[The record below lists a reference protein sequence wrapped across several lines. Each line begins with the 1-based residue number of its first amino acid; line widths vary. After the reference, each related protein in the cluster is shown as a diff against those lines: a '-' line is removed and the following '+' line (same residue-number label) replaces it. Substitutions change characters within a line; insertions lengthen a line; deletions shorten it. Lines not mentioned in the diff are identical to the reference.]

1 MFFWKTRVRPVAVAF
16 LLVCSS
22 GAYAATAA
30 SAQVETLP
38 QDWKT
43 ISKPSR
49 YTDEERA
56 SEYQRRGII
65 IDRANDMFTL
75 LGGEMALQKGEA
87 GTALATYMVMLD
99 RTKDPEVAERAMDM
113 AVSLHAYAQAE
124 AIFQKWREIEPV
136 PGEAQK
142 RMAWARSLVT
152 GNVDE
157 ATRNL
162 NDVLAHADETQARR
176 IFLLL
181 AQMSVQQ
188 PNLAA
193 KAGRAVHRAAKKYP
207 DMPEAAI
214 ADAVFSA
221 QNGKEKD
228 AVSALQTLAGLDAE
242 ILPPTELTLRLVAQ
256 RSPEAINRFFAE
268 TNTQNLSPMW
278 QELEVSSLIASGRMD
293 QAYSR
298 LQTLLNQS
306 PNADLYIQAALL
318 SVARGDDLSVVNSYL
333 DKAYTYGTQ
342 EQQSRAAIIGAM
354 RNAEAKD
361 YPQARVWADKIT
373 AADYV
378 FDKAV
383 LRASMEAEQGNWR
396 NALAETRRAQR
407 LPEQQGRFFSAADL
421 QRVYLFA
428 LSKHD
433 NPTQA
438 LAELNKLIAETE
450 KQPDAEEQL
459 GDMLYQRGMVYA
471 DKLQQPQKAVADLRR
486 YLELNPGSANG
497 MNALGYTM
505 LSLPAYNMDEAF
517 GLIQAAYQMEPE
529 SAAINDSMGWAYY
542 LKGDAQAAL
551 PYLQYA
557 FEQYPDAEVAAH
569 LGEVL
574 WKLDEQEQAKSVFAQ
589 GLKMEGNV
597 ALLKRTIQRLGVKLP
612 AAAAVKR

>member
-1 MFFWKTRVRPVAVAF
+1 MFFWKTRLRPMALA
-16 LLVCSS
+16 LLVMCGST
-22 GAYAATAA
+22 YAAGEKPAD
-30 SAQVETLP
+30 SLP
-38 QDWKT
+38 QDWKA

-49 YTDEERA
+49 YSEEERA

-65 IDRANDMFTL
+65 IDRANDVFTL

-124 AIFQKWREIEPV
+124 AIYQKWREIEPE
-136 PGEAQK
+136 PGEAQR
-142 RMAWARSLVT
+142 RMAWTRALISGDT
-152 GNVDE
+152 DE
-157 ATRNL
+157 AARNL
-162 NDVLAHADETQARR
+162 NKVLDQANEAQVGRM
-176 IFLLL
+176 FLLL

-188 PNLAA
+188 PNLAQ
-193 KAGRAVHRAAKKYP
+193 KMGKAVHRAADKYP
-207 DMPEAAI
+207 AMPEAAI
-214 ADAVFSA
+214 ADAIFSA
-221 QNGKEKD
+221 QRGKEKN
-228 AVSALQTLAGLDAE
+228 AVSALQTLAKLDAE

-256 RSPEAINRFFAE
+256 RSPEILNRFFAE
-268 TNTQNLSPMW
+268 SDTQNLSPMW
-278 QELEVSSLIASGRMD
+278 QELEISSLMASGKLD

-298 LQTLLNQS
+298 LQALLNQN

-318 SVARGDDLSVVNSYL
+318 SVARQDDLSVVNGYL

-342 EQQSRAAIIGAM
+342 EQQSRAAVIGAM
-354 RNAEAKD
+354 RSAEAKA
-361 YPQARVWADKIT
+361 YPQALKWADKIT

-383 LRASMEAEQGNWR
+383 LRASIEAEQGNWR
-396 NALAETRRAQR
+396 NALAQTRRAKR
-407 LPEQQGRFFSAADL
+407 LPEQQGRFFSSNDL
-421 QRVYLFA
+421 QRIYLFA

-433 NPTQA
+433 NPKQA
-438 LAELNKLIAETE
+438 LAELDKLAAEAET
-450 KQPDAEEQL
+450 QPDAQAL
-459 GDMLYQRGMVYA
+459 FGDIIYQRGMVYA
-471 DKLQQPQKAVADLRR
+471 DKLHQPEKAVADLRR

-505 LSLPAYNMDEAF
+505 LSLPEYDMDEAF
-517 GLIQAAYQMEPE
+517 ALIQAAYEMEPE

-542 LKGDAQAAL
+542 LKGDARAAL

-557 FEQYPDAEVAAH
+557 FEKYPDAEVAAH

-574 WKLDEQEQAKSVFAQ
+574 WKLGETQQAQAVFAQ
-589 GLKMEGNV
+589 GLGMDGNV

-612 AAAAVKR
+612 PKPVVRK